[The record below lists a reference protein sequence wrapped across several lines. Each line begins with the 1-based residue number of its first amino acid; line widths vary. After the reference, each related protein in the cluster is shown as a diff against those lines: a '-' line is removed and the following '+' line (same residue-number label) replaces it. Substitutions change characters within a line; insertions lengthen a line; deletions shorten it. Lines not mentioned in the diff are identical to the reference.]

1 MRYKIVVTLAAR
13 EDTLLALN
21 YYEDIRS
28 GLGDDFL
35 EDLEERYTA
44 ICKNPFAFSY
54 TDSKRVLRDVGLNR
68 FPYLVIFKIQ
78 SDHVLVLSVHNTHKK
93 PASF

>member
-1 MRYKIVVTLAAR
+1 MSFKIIVALTAR
-13 EDTLLALN
+13 EDTLQALN
-21 YYEDIRS
+21 YYEDIRP

-54 TDSKRVLRDVGLNR
+54 TDNRRVLRDVALNR

-78 SDHVLVLSVHNTHKK
+78 SASVLILSVHNTHKK
-93 PASF
+93 PVSF